1 MLKVTRH
8 FAVCHLYCSH
18 LLKASS
24 SPCHT
29 KSSYIKTELEIC
41 KGLSIDQ
48 DMTVPIKK
56 GLFQLRRTQR
66 LKKRIHQTVPPQK
79 LTSRILRGSHP
90 LVPIATLRLKLT
102 QMFLKEITMQF
113 LHSKGKS
120 MRYDHLKTFT

>member
-1 MLKVTRH
+1 
-8 FAVCHLYCSH
+8 
-18 LLKASS
+18 
-24 SPCHT
+24 
-29 KSSYIKTELEIC
+29 
-41 KGLSIDQ
+41 
-48 DMTVPIKK
+48 MTVPIKK
-56 GLFQLRRTQR
+56 GLFQPRRAQR